1 MVTVQLF
8 FVLII
13 IITII
18 IDRGGLERVGIIKGQ
33 EKKKKKRFDEMAS
46 ENQKQ
51 SQTNGEGKWDIKLFP
66 MSEKYEFNRKIWT

>member
-18 IDRGGLERVGIIKGQ
+18 IDRGGLERVGILKGQ
-33 EKKKKKRFDEMAS
+33 EKKRFDEMAS

-51 SQTNGEGKWDIKLFP
+51 SQTNGEGKQDIKLFP
-66 MSEKYEFNRKIWT
+66 MSGKYEFNRKI

>member
-18 IDRGGLERVGIIKGQ
+18 IDRGGLERVGILKGQ
-33 EKKKKKRFDEMAS
+33 EKKKRFDEMAS

-51 SQTNGEGKWDIKLFP
+51 SQTNGEGKQDIKLFP
-66 MSEKYEFNRKIWT
+66 MSGKYEFNRKI

>member
-18 IDRGGLERVGIIKGQ
+18 IDRGGLERVGILKGQ
-33 EKKKKKRFDEMAS
+33 EKKKIFDEMAS

-51 SQTNGEGKWDIKLFP
+51 SQTNGEGKQDIKLFP
-66 MSEKYEFNRKIWT
+66 MSGKYEFNRKI

>member
-18 IDRGGLERVGIIKGQ
+18 IDRGGLERVGILKGQ
-33 EKKKKKRFDEMAS
+33 EKKKKDLMKWLLKIRNNPKLTVK
-46 ENQKQ
+46 ENR
-51 SQTNGEGKWDIKLFP
+51 I
-66 MSEKYEFNRKIWT
+66 

>member
-18 IDRGGLERVGIIKGQ
+18 IDRGGLERVGILKGQ
-33 EKKKKKRFDEMAS
+33 EKKKRFDEMAS

-51 SQTNGEGKWDIKLFP
+51 SQTNGEGKQDIKLFP
-66 MSEKYEFNRKIWT
+66 MSGKYEFNSKI